1 MEECTYEKIEDCSK
15 KYSKC
20 IQQGELCQ
28 GQLDTLQEMGKG
40 VVVSEGTEFG
50 KKRVVCQIL

>member
-1 MEECTYEKIEDCSK
+1 MQQCLYGKIEDCAK

-20 IQQGELCQ
+20 INEGELCQ

-50 KKRVVCQIL
+50 KKRVVCHIL

>member
-1 MEECTYEKIEDCSK
+1 MQECLYGKIEDCSK

-20 IQQGELCQ
+20 IQEGGVCQ
-28 GQLDTLQEMGKG
+28 GQLETLQEMGTG

-50 KKRVVCQIL
+50 KKRVVCRIL